1 MGLWFFWVEK
11 IVGFFPVSFH
21 SSSTD
26 LGRAG
31 LRDLVGSI
39 GVELEDGGDSGA
51 NVLKLGRVL
60 VNRKIG

>member
-1 MGLWFFWVEK
+1 MWGFGLRVENL
-11 IVGFFPVSFH
+11 FSNL
-21 SSSTD
+21 SSTD

-31 LRDLVGSI
+31 LRDLVRPV

-60 VNRKIG
+60 EEGKKRIC